1 MGEAYIYIKLACLKY
16 LITGHKRTMASLL
29 SAAVRRHLSTSAVKQ
44 AVGAGV
50 GVGAG
55 GHKDAAKS
63 MKMWKNISIF
73 VCPPAIILTGIN
85 AYIGHIEEMKK
96 PRPKFIPYE
105 HLRIRNKPFPWGDG
119 NKTLF
124 HNPRVNALPDGYEDE
139 IEGDD
144 DDDE

>member
-29 SAAVRRHLSTSAVKQ
+29 SAAVRRHLSTSTVKQ

-50 GVGAG
+50 GAG
-55 GHKDAAKS
+55 GHGIES

-73 VCPPAIILTGIN
+73 VCIPAIILTGIN
-85 AYIGHIEEMKK
+85 ALLGELEHMKH
-96 PRPKFIPYE
+96 PRPEFIPYE